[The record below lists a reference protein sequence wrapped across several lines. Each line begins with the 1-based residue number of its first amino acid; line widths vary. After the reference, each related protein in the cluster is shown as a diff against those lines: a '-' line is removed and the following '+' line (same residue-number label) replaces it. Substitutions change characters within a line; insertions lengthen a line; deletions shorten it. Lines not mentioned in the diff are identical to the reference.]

1 MIEKARPSDCTPP
14 RARSSAS
21 SSILGSL
28 VGTSLAI
35 ETLPFE
41 TLRGGAGLSVVFSL
55 GRGFTESTLQVG
67 GANCIRPSSP
77 GNSTAQRAR
86 HRRHYITIAIDVQH

>member
-28 VGTSLAI
+28 VCTSFAI
-35 ETLPFE
+35 E
-41 TLRGGAGLSVVFSL
+41 TLRGGACLSLVFNL
-55 GRGFTESTLQVG
+55 VRDFTVSALQMVE
-67 GANCIRPSSP
+67 ANSIRPSSP
-77 GNSTAQRAR
+77 GNCATHRAR
-86 HRRHYITIAIDVQH
+86 RNWDHTTIAIDVQYYEK